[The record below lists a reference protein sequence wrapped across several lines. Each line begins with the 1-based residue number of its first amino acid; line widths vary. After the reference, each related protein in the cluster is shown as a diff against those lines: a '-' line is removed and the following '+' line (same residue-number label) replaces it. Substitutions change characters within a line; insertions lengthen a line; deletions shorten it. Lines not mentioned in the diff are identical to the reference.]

1 MGPRLRGDDRNGM
14 SSQNETHRTQRAEL
28 VGVDQHAAFL
38 DAKTVAGLA
47 QHEAVAT
54 DIFADALVAAEA
66 VADEIG
72 RDGYEIALDAD
83 DTHIDDHPPGAGFR
97 KFGMTIGI

>member
-14 SSQNETHRTQRAEL
+14 SSQDETHRTQRAEL

-54 DIFADALVAAEA
+54 DIFADTLVAAEA
-66 VADEIG
+66 IADEIG
-72 RDGYEIALDAD
+72 RDGHEIAFDAD
-83 DTHIDDHPPGAGFR
+83 DANVADHPPGAGFR
-97 KFGMTIGI
+97 IFGVTI